1 MTGPVFNNNTS
12 GGQNQI
18 NQGMEVSASMN
29 NACTPEEN
37 RRNNE
42 LAVET
47 VSQALPQEVSDVVM
61 PRLVE
66 VSLMTKQEQEADS
79 KDESGKIA
87 SVYGK
92 IKPYI
97 LPVVKKMSIFGAAAL
112 KVMKSENPWIAG
124 LFALAED
131 TAKAKPSVPSSPSSM
146 PTPRTSRVMPR
157 TKPRDG
163 GSTFGGM

>member
-18 NQGMEVSASMN
+18 NQGMNVSASMN
-29 NACTPEEN
+29 NSCTPEEN

-42 LAVET
+42 LAVEAVT
-47 VSQALPQEVSDVVM
+47 ESLPKEVSEVVM

-66 VSLMTKQEQEADS
+66 VSLMTREEQEIDS
-79 KDESGKIA
+79 KEESGKIGQIY
-87 SVYGK
+87 SK
-92 IKPYI
+92 IKPHI
-97 LPVVKKMSIFGAAAL
+97 LPVIKKFSIFGAAAL

-131 TAKAKPSVPSSPSSM
+131 TAKNAADSKSPSL
-146 PTPRTSRVMPR
+146 PPRTSPR
-157 TKPRDG
+157 PKPEG
-163 GSTFGGM
+163 GNSTFGGM